1 MNDILTKQIDTIIN
15 NKKLIKEKIT
25 KLFKEEIEEDEKLS
39 KIENTL
45 NISIST
51 CKTCRGTGEISDS
64 SGYGG
69 CSISYCS
76 CSKCN
81 GKGYV
86 IKEKEGFNHTKN

>member
-1 MNDILTKQIDTIIN
+1 MNDILTKQIDIIMN
-15 NKKLIKEKIT
+15 NKKSIKEKMT

-39 KIENTL
+39 KIEDTL

-69 CSISYCS
+69 CSVSYYS

-81 GKGYV
+81 GKGYI
-86 IKEKEGFNHTKN
+86 IKEKGEN